1 MKKRIALLVAFLLV
15 LTACQNPIAS
25 LVGESDEPSSPTSSS
40 QEVAISEET
49 SEVLTSS
56 TTQESSAISS
66 VSQPESS
73 EIVSSE
79 EPPVSSESESY
90 SFNYQDIYQ
99 EAKVKFDQLE
109 ITHTLQ
115 GPDEYGAIDI
125 LSQVKNNSQYPLK
138 DLTISYSLDTSYLI
152 ISVPG
157 TLNPGETSGV
167 NRNYGE
173 EDTDLN
179 NLVLE
184 NVLYDVIDG
193 FTEQSVI
200 YSPED
205 AGNTTGIGLEYVAYE
220 SLPASISEEKLT
232 ELGQDQRNAYEAGI
246 QEEKDLGIYYEPLIT
261 PNDIVVNITQNETMD
276 MLYGSI
282 TNNSAHTI
290 NYISVY
296 YLSTNSNQYLHLFV
310 YEELTPGSTSSET
323 MIFNTTLADYNNL
336 QAKTINV
343 DINAENLT
351 QWYSYDYTSQHTSV
365 INRNLSEDTGLDGVD
380 GIEVPNFSY
389 EIPEFSVPDFSTTPG
404 FSYP

>member
-1 MKKRIALLVAFLLV
+1 M
-15 LTACQNPIAS
+15 
-25 LVGESDEPSSPTSSS
+25 
-40 QEVAISEET
+40 
-49 SEVLTSS
+49 
-56 TTQESSAISS
+56 
-66 VSQPESS
+66 
-73 EIVSSE
+73 
-79 EPPVSSESESY
+79 
-90 SFNYQDIYQ
+90 
-99 EAKVKFDQLE
+99 KFDQLE

-351 QWYSYDYTSQHTSV
+351 QSYSYDYTSQHTSV